1 MAIFEVNPGS
11 MWALIYIMM
20 FLVLLIVTF
29 LATWRHAHRAL
40 KAKQLLAEFSA
51 VTSISSSEVDFP
63 ERLAI
68 ARGFI
73 SYTRIETPRGALR
86 SGFDWYGERREET
99 TSLPLRDL
107 CAQTPII
114 VKYGPAVNALI
125 PAVRVLKGRYRD
137 IIISCVNTTDIH
149 VERRLELIYSEGYAR
164 SYLNIESGK
173 IKVKTEWIHYLV
185 ETEATHTPVR
195 TLLEV
200 CYAKSPIHQRLECI
214 PLMESNRTGTI
225 EQTIN
230 YPIVKKIL
238 FGHLSGVGFENLEEL
253 LAKFPH
259 IFALNNTI
267 IRLRVMRGSVVLGES
282 TTQLS

>member
-11 MWALIYIMM
+11 MWVLIYIMI
-20 FLVLLIVTF
+20 FLILLIVTL
-29 LATWRHAHRAL
+29 LATWRHARRAV
-40 KAKQLLAEFSA
+40 KARQLLTEFSA
-51 VTSISSSEVDFP
+51 VTSVSSSEVKFP

-73 SYTRIETPRGALR
+73 SYTRIETPKGALR

-107 CAQTPII
+107 CAQTPLI
-114 VKYGPAVNALI
+114 VKYGPAVNALT

-149 VERRLELIYSEGYAR
+149 VERRLELLYSEGYAR
-164 SYLNIESGK
+164 SYLSIESGK
-173 IKVKTEWIHYLV
+173 IKVKTEWVHYLV
-185 ETEATHTPVR
+185 ETEATRTPVR

-200 CYAKSPIHQRLECI
+200 CYAKSPVYRRLECMS
-214 PLMESNRTGTI
+214 LMESTRTGTI

-230 YPIVKKIL
+230 YPIVKRVL

-259 IFALNNTI
+259 IFAVKNTI
-267 IRLRVMRGSVVLGES
+267 IRLRVMMGNVVLGES